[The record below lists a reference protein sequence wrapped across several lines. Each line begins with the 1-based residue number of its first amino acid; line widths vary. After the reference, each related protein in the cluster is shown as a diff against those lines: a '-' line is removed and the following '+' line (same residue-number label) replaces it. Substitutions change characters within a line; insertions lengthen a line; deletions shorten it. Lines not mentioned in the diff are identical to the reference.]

1 VWHAGKIFADLIML
15 KTDRLF
21 EIIHILRKAR
31 SPVTAV
37 DLAQR
42 LEVTPRTIY
51 RYIAMLQSMRIPIEG
66 AAGIGYIMRKG
77 YDLPPL
83 NFDREELEAIAIGL
97 SLLSRTGDR
106 HLQSAAKRVL
116 TKIET
121 GNLAEN
127 SLRVAEWGIAT
138 PEAIEMRGLRQA
150 IRDEQKL
157 QITYENEQRE
167 KTERVI
173 LPIALT
179 YFVEVAILS
188 AWCELRQGFRNFRV
202 DRIATCRLLD
212 AWFRG
217 EGQDLRTRMDF
228 IGIVETRIK
237 PS

>member
-1 VWHAGKIFADLIML
+1 ML

-31 SPVTAV
+31 DPVTAF
-37 DLAQR
+37 DLAMR

-66 AAGIGYIMRKG
+66 AAGVGYIMRKG

-83 NFDREELEAIAIGL
+83 NFDVEELEAIAIGL
-97 SLLSRTGDR
+97 SLLSRTGDQ
-106 HLQSAAKRVL
+106 HLQNAARRVL

-121 GNLAEN
+121 GKVAEN
-127 SLRVAEWGIAT
+127 SLRVAEWGIAAPQST
-138 PEAIEMRGLRQA
+138 DMRGVRRA
-150 IRDEQKL
+150 IRDEQKM
-157 QITYENEQRE
+157 QITYQNEQGE

-179 YFVEVAILS
+179 YFVEVAIIS
-188 AWCELRQGFRNFRV
+188 AWCELRQGFHNFRV
-202 DRIATCRLLD
+202 DRIIACQFLD

-217 EGQDLRTRMDF
+217 EGEELRARMDF
-228 IGIVETRIK
+228 IGIVETRGN